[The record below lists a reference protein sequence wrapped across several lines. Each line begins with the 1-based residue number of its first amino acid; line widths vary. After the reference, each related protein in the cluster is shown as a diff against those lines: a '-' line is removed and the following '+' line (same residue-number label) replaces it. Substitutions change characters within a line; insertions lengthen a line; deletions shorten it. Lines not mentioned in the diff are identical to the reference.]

1 MAFPLSQ
8 AELEKEIKALFSSG
22 VSGNAKDF
30 FSWVQMEVFRKFK
43 DVPNTTLENV
53 QSYIDHLVGL
63 GDVMT
68 NSLDAREYLLAEK
81 SKLIRKMGTSEKFVV
96 LGALKYNP
104 MQYVR
109 ARLDFFLKMNGV
121 IEDLRMDLCIA
132 TVEAVENAAK
142 YGDGMNVEVSF
153 TIDKSKVFTLEMINT
168 VKDFDLED
176 DILRG
181 KFSSTATLMRG
192 MMVMQKLFDSVD
204 LDIIDNRKQAYLK
217 ATRKI

>member
-8 AELEKEIKALFSSG
+8 TELEKEIKSLFSVG
-22 VSGNAKDF
+22 LSGNARDF

-43 DVPNTTLENV
+43 DLPNTTPEMV
-53 QSYIDHLVGL
+53 QAYLDHLVSS
-63 GDVMT
+63 GDIST
-68 NSLDAREYLLAEK
+68 NPLDPREYLLGEK
-81 SKLIRKMGTSEKFVV
+81 SSLLRKVGSSEKFVI
-96 LGALKYNP
+96 LGALHYNP

-109 ARLDFFLKMNGV
+109 ARLDYFLKLNGV
-121 IEDLRMDLCIA
+121 EEDLRMDLCIA

-142 YGDGMNVEVSF
+142 YGDGLNVEVYF
-153 TIDKSKVFTLEMINT
+153 QIDKSKVFTIEMINT

-176 DILRG
+176 DIQRG

-204 LDIIDNRKQAYLK
+204 LDIIDNRKQAHLK
-217 ATRKI
+217 ASRKL

>member
-1 MAFPLSQ
+1 MAFPLSKT
-8 AELEKEIKALFSSG
+8 ELETEIKALFSSG

-43 DVPNTTLENV
+43 DLPNCTLENV
-53 QSYIDHLVGL
+53 QSFVDHLVST
-63 GDVMT
+63 GDVAT
-68 NSLDAREYLLAEK
+68 NPHDAREYLLAEK
-81 SKLIRKMGTSEKFVV
+81 STLIRKIGTTEKFTI
-96 LGALKYNP
+96 LGALNYNP

-109 ARLDFFLKMNGV
+109 ARLDHFLSRNGV
-121 IEDLRMDLCIA
+121 IEDIRMDLCIA

-142 YGDGMNVEVSF
+142 YGDGLNVDIIFS
-153 TIDKSKVFTLEMINT
+153 IDKSKVFTLEMTNT
-168 VKDFDLED
+168 VKDFNLED

-217 ATRKI
+217 AQRKL

>member
-8 AELEKEIKALFSSG
+8 TELEKEIKSLFSSG
-22 VSGNAKDF
+22 VSGNVKDF

-43 DVPNTTLENV
+43 DVPSTTLENV
-53 QSYIDHLVGL
+53 QSYIDHLVSL
-63 GDVMT
+63 GDVIT
-68 NSLDAREYLLAEK
+68 NPLDSREYLLSEK
-81 SKLIRKMGTSEKFVV
+81 SSLIRKIGSSEKYVV

-109 ARLDFFLKMNGV
+109 ARLDFFLKKNNV
-121 IEDLRMDLCIA
+121 DEDLRMDLCIA

-142 YGDGMNVEVSF
+142 YGDGLNVEVSF
-153 TIDKSKVFTLEMINT
+153 QIDKAKVFTLEMINT

-192 MMVMQKLFDSVD
+192 MMVMQKLFDTVD

>member
-8 AELEKEIKALFSSG
+8 AELEKEIKTLFSSG

-53 QSYIDHLVGL
+53 QSYIDHLVNL
-63 GDVMT
+63 GDVIT
-68 NSLDAREYLLAEK
+68 NSLDAREYLLPEK
-81 SKLIRKMGTSEKFVV
+81 SSLIRKIGPTEKFVI

-121 IEDLRMDLCIA
+121 ADDLRMDLCIA

-142 YGDGMNVEVSF
+142 YGDGLNVEVSF
-153 TIDKSKVFTLEMINT
+153 IIDKSKVFTLEMINT

>member
-8 AELEKEIKALFSSG
+8 TELEKEIKTLFSCG

-43 DVPNTTLENV
+43 DLPNTSLENV
-53 QSYIDHLVGL
+53 QSYVDHLVSS
-63 GDVMT
+63 GDVTT
-68 NSLDAREYLLAEK
+68 NPLDPREYLLPEK
-81 SKLIRKMGTSEKFVV
+81 SSLAKKIGSSEKFTV

-109 ARLDFFLKMNGV
+109 ARLDYFLKMNGV

-142 YGDGMNVEVSF
+142 YGDGLNVDINFS
-153 TIDKSKVFTLEMINT
+153 IDKSKVFTLEMINN

-217 ATRKI
+217 ATRKL

>member
-1 MAFPLSQ
+1 MAFPLSKS
-8 AELEKEIKALFSSG
+8 ELETEIKALFSSG

-30 FSWVQMEVFRKFK
+30 YSWVQMEVFRKFK
-43 DVPNTTLENV
+43 DLPNCTFENV
-53 QSYIDHLVGL
+53 QSFVDHLVSQ
-63 GDVMT
+63 GDVAT
-68 NSLDAREYLLAEK
+68 NPLDAREYLLAEK
-81 SKLIRKMGTSEKFVV
+81 SSLIRKIGTTEKFTI
-96 LGALKYNP
+96 LGALNYNP

-109 ARLDFFLKMNGV
+109 ARLDHFLNRNGV
-121 IEDLRMDLCIA
+121 IEDIRMDLCIA

-142 YGDGMNVEVSF
+142 YGDGLNVDIIFS
-153 TIDKSKVFTLEMINT
+153 IDKSKVFTLEMTNT
-168 VKDFDLED
+168 VKDFNLED

-217 ATRKI
+217 AQRKL

>member
-8 AELEKEIKALFSSG
+8 AELEKEIKTLFSSG

-53 QSYIDHLVGL
+53 QSYIDHLVNL
-63 GDVMT
+63 GDVIT
-68 NSLDAREYLLAEK
+68 NSLDAREYLLPEK
-81 SKLIRKMGTSEKFVV
+81 SSLIRKIGPTEKFVI

-121 IEDLRMDLCIA
+121 ADDLRMDLCIA
-132 TVEAVENAAK
+132 MVEAVENAAK
-142 YGDGMNVEVSF
+142 YGDGLNVEVSF
-153 TIDKSKVFTLEMINT
+153 IIDKSKVFTLEMINT

>member
-1 MAFPLSQ
+1 MAFPLSKS
-8 AELEKEIKALFSSG
+8 ELETEIKALFSSG

-30 FSWVQMEVFRKFK
+30 YSWVQMEVFRKFK
-43 DVPNTTLENV
+43 DLPNCTFENV
-53 QSYIDHLVGL
+53 QSFVDHLVSQ
-63 GDVMT
+63 GDVAT
-68 NSLDAREYLLAEK
+68 NPLDAREYLLAEK
-81 SKLIRKMGTSEKFVV
+81 SSLIRKIGATEKFTI
-96 LGALKYNP
+96 LGALNYNP

-109 ARLDFFLKMNGV
+109 ARLDHFLNRNGV
-121 IEDLRMDLCIA
+121 IEDIRMDLCIA

-142 YGDGMNVEVSF
+142 YGDGLNVDIIFS
-153 TIDKSKVFTLEMINT
+153 IDKSKVFTLEMTNT
-168 VKDFDLED
+168 VKDFNLED

-217 ATRKI
+217 AQRKL